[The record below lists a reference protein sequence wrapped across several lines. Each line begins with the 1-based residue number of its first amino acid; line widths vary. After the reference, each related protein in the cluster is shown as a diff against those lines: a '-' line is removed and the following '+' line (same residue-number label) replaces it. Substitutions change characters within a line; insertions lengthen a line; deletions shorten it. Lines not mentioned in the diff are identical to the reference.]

1 MTRNGCF
8 LLALA
13 LAGTGLGCLNPVTQ
27 PYNEHKPPPVQAMT
41 TAAPAP
47 PIVTPDEVT
56 EANAV
61 EKAQA
66 LAKELDFAANE
77 HPIGLSTSPAME
89 NMVKP

>member
-1 MTRNGCF
+1 MTRTGCF

-13 LAGTGLGCLNPVTQ
+13 LAGTGLGCLNPMTH
-27 PYNEHKPPPVQAMT
+27 PDDEHKPPPVQAMT

-47 PIVTPDEVT
+47 PIVTADEVT
-56 EANAV
+56 EVNAV

-77 HPIGLSTSPAME
+77 RPVGLSTMPAI
-89 NMVKP
+89 P

>member
-13 LAGTGLGCLNPVTQ
+13 LAGTGLGCLNPMTH
-27 PYNEHKPPPVQAMT
+27 PDDEHKPPPVQAMKP
-41 TAAPAP
+41 APAAP

-77 HPIGLSTSPAME
+77 RPVALSTPLAMDSA
-89 NMVKP
+89 VK